1 MRPPLI
7 SICFSNV
14 HLFTL
19 WAGSND
25 WPYRPSRPVN
35 PVASFAPSTPLVLS
49 APAGPVAPC
58 SPVAPFCPPT
68 PASPIG
74 LARSWG
80 SGVNSIVFTWV
91 CREDSPACSCRNF
104 LERLLPPRSPF
115 LFTTFLTLTFFLL
128 VIFPPAFLIVSFI
141 LMDFLITF
149 I

>member
-1 MRPPLI
+1 
-7 SICFSNV
+7 
-14 HLFTL
+14 
-19 WAGSND
+19 
-25 WPYRPSRPVN
+25 
-35 PVASFAPSTPLVLS
+35 VAPFASSTPLVPTAL
-49 APAGPVAPC
+49 AGFVVLC

-68 PASPIG
+68 PTGPIG

-80 SGVNSIVFTWV
+80 SGVNSIVFTWD

-128 VIFPPAFLIVSFI
+128 VIFTPAFLIVSFI